1 MTTPKK
7 KRLVANPKQ
16 LADSPTL
23 ITMAAESFIMWKK
36 VASEVGPTEYY
47 VAALLVNEGA
57 RVVHFAPKKNKKLR
71 VSKAFV
77 VGFFDLSGKK
87 TRKRAFRSLYNSDF
101 KYAKNKVVKPTR
113 PFSCSDE
120 ICGSGIH
127 GFMNFEDAVNY

>member
-7 KRLVANPKQ
+7 KRLVANPKR

-23 ITMAAESFIMWKK
+23 TTVAAEPFIMWKK
-36 VASEVGPTEYY
+36 VAPELGPPHYY
-47 VAALLVNEGA
+47 IAALLVNPGA
-57 RVVHFAPKKNKKLR
+57 HVVHSNPKKNKKLR

-77 VGFFDLSGKK
+77 IGFFDLSGEK
-87 TRKRAFRSLYNSDF
+87 TRKKAFRSLYNSDF
-101 KYAKNKVVKPTR
+101 KYTKNKVVKPTR
-113 PFSCSDE
+113 PFNCSNE